1 MTDLIEKA
9 QKAKSIG
16 ASVEIVGAWIWAEFP
31 SKPPIEAREL
41 LKAEGFHWN
50 RKREVW
56 QYAGVPC
63 RHSPASAFEI
73 KIKYGAQALEEVAA

>member
-50 RKREVW
+50 R
-56 QYAGVPC
+56 
-63 RHSPASAFEI
+63 
-73 KIKYGAQALEEVAA
+73 